1 MRRNETGEYRVN
13 FDFSDDAKALG
24 EQARK
29 LFGDKAGTG
38 PARAAMARDAPAF
51 DAALWAEVAGL
62 GWTAA
67 RVPQAQGGLG
77 MSAEES
83 CQLAEAA
90 GGALAVVPLVSVLLA
105 TEALLIAGSAAQQAT
120 WLPRIADGSV
130 IAVVAVNEP
139 GAVNPAGLATRAV
152 DGRLH
157 GVKAPVAD
165 LPGAQLAIVAAAGSD
180 GPALWLV
187 ELAGAT
193 VAPVET
199 LDLVRRHG
207 RLTLDG
213 TAAEPLGDPAAYQ
226 AWLDRAAVILA
237 FEAIGT
243 AQAAMTMTVEYAK
256 TRVAF
261 GQTIGRYQGV
271 KHKCADM
278 FIKIELARAH
288 ALHGVAMIGAA
299 DAGTGGGELRA
310 AASAARVASLDAVAF
325 CAEEAVQL
333 HGGIGFTWESD
344 CQFYYRRARTLA
356 ATLSARGWWAD
367 RLVRALELRNRA
379 AA

>member
-1 MRRNETGEYRVN
+1 MN

-24 EQARK
+24 EQAKK
-29 LFGDKAGTG
+29 LFGEKSGTAA
-38 PARAAMARDAPAF
+38 ARKAMAKDAPAF
-51 DAALWAEVAGL
+51 DTALWTEIANL

-67 RVPQAQGGLG
+67 RVPEAHGGLG

-90 GGALAVVPLVSVLLA
+90 GGALACVPLVSTLLA
-105 TEALLIAGSAAQQAT
+105 TEAFLLAGSEAQQAKY
-120 WLPRIADGSV
+120 LPGIADGST
-130 IAVVAVNEP
+130 IAVVAWSEP
-139 GAVNPAGLATRAV
+139 GAANPNALSIKAAGGKLT
-152 DGRLH
+152 

-165 LPGAQLAIVAAAGSD
+165 LPGAHIAIVAAASAD
-180 GPALWLV
+180 GPSLWVVDLKDAKV
-187 ELAGAT
+187 EDI
-193 VAPVET
+193 ET

-207 RLTLDG
+207 RLTLNG
-213 TAAEPLGDPAAYQ
+213 VAAEALGGSAAYQ

-243 AQAAMTMTVEYAK
+243 AASAMNMTVEYAK

-288 ALHGVAMIGAA
+288 ALHGVAFI
-299 DAGTGGGELRA
+299 GGGAGSDGAELRQ
-310 AASAARVASLDAVAF
+310 AASAARVASLDAVSF
-325 CAEEAVQL
+325 CAEETVQL

-344 CQFYYRRARTLA
+344 CQFYYRRARTLSA
-356 ATLSARGWWAD
+356 ALGSRGWWAD
-367 RLVRALELRNRA
+367 RLVRALEMRNRA

>member
-1 MRRNETGEYRVN
+1 MN

-24 EQARK
+24 EQAKK
-29 LFGDKAGTG
+29 LFADRAGTAR
-38 PARAAMARDAPAF
+38 ARAAMAKDAPDF
-51 DAALWAEVAGL
+51 DAGLWAEIANL

-67 RVPQAQGGLG
+67 RVPEAHGGLG
-77 MSAEES
+77 LTAEES

-90 GGALAVVPLVSVLLA
+90 GASLAVVPLVSTLLA
-105 TEALLIAGSAAQQAT
+105 TEALLIAGSDAQQAKY
-120 WLPRIADGSV
+120 LPGIADGSL

-139 GAVNPAGLATRAV
+139 GAVNPNALHLQAPATW
-152 DGRLH
+152 
-157 GVKAPVAD
+157 APAKGTLTGIKSPVPD
-165 LPGAQLAIVAAAGSD
+165 LPGAHLAIVAAAGPD
-180 GPALWLV
+180 GPSLWLV
-187 ELAGAT
+187 ETSAAT
-193 VAPVET
+193 VESVET

-207 RLTLDG
+207 RLVLNG
-213 TAAEPLGDPAAYQ
+213 TPAEPLGDAAAYQ
-226 AWLDRAAVILA
+226 SWLDRAAVLLA

-243 AQAAMTMTVEYAK
+243 ASAAMAMTVDYAK

-288 ALHGVAMIGAA
+288 ALHGVAQIAIGIGSDGA
-299 DAGTGGGELRA
+299 ELRQA
-310 AASAARVASLDAVAF
+310 AAAARVASLDAVSF
-325 CAEEAVQL
+325 CAEETVQL

-344 CQFYYRRARTLA
+344 CQFYYRRARALSA
-356 ATLSARGWWAD
+356 ALGARGWWAD
-367 RLVRALELRNRA
+367 RLVRALEQRNRA

>member
-1 MRRNETGEYRVN
+1 MN

-24 EQARK
+24 DQAKK
-29 LFGDKAGTG
+29 LFADKAGTAA
-38 PARAAMARDAPAF
+38 ARKAMAKDAPAF
-51 DAALWAEVAGL
+51 DAALWAEIAAL

-67 RVPQAQGGLG
+67 RVPEAHGGLG

-83 CQLAEAA
+83 CMLAEAA
-90 GGALAVVPLVSVLLA
+90 GGSLACVPLVSSLLA
-105 TEALLIAGSAAQQAT
+105 TEALLIAGSEAQQT
-120 WLPRIADGSV
+120 KYFPGIADGSC
-130 IAVVAVNEP
+130 IAVAAWSEP
-139 GAVNPAGLATRAV
+139 GAANPHALAVKAEGGKLR
-152 DGRLH
+152 

-165 LPGAQLAIVAAAGSD
+165 LPGAHLAIVAAAGAD
-180 GPALWLV
+180 GPSLWLV
-187 ELAGAT
+187 DLSAAK
-193 VAPVET
+193 VDMVET

-213 TAAEPLGDPAAYQ
+213 VAAEPLGSAADYQ
-226 AWLDRAAVILA
+226 LWLDRAAVILA
-237 FEAIGT
+237 YEAIGT
-243 AQAAMTMTVEYAK
+243 ATSAMTMTVDYAK

-278 FIKIELARAH
+278 YIKIELARAH
-288 ALHGVAMIGAA
+288 ALHGIAMIGSNGA
-299 DAGTGGGELRA
+299 ELRQA
-310 AASAARVASLDAVAF
+310 AAAARVASLEAASF
-325 CAEEAVQL
+325 CGEEAVQL

-344 CQFYYRRARTLA
+344 CQFYYRRARTLSA
-356 ATLSARGWWAD
+356 ALGGRGWWAD

>member
-1 MRRNETGEYRVN
+1 VN

-24 EQARK
+24 EQASK
-29 LFGDKAGTG
+29 LFGEKAGTAR
-38 PARAAMARDAPAF
+38 ARAAMAAGAP
-51 DAALWAEVAGL
+51 DYDKALWGEIAAL

-67 RVPQAQGGLG
+67 RVPEAHGGLG

-83 CQLAEAA
+83 CMLADAA
-90 GGALAVVPLVSVLLA
+90 GGSLATVPLVSVLLA
-105 TEALLIAGSAAQQAT
+105 TEALLIAGTQAQQAEY
-120 WLPRIADGSV
+120 LPGIADGSR
-130 IAVVAVNEP
+130 IAVCAVNEP
-139 GAVNPAGLATRAV
+139 GAPNPVTSAIKVVG
-152 DGRLH
+152 GKLH
-157 GVKAPVAD
+157 GVKAPIAD
-165 LPGAQLAIVAAAGSD
+165 LPGAALAIVVASDAD
-180 GPALWLV
+180 GPSLWIVDLADAKV
-187 ELAGAT
+187 E
-193 VAPVET
+193 PIET

-207 RLTLDG
+207 RLVLDG
-213 TAAEPLGDPAAYQ
+213 VAAEPLGDAGAYQ
-226 AWLDRAAVILA
+226 DWLDRAAVILA

-243 AQAAMTMTVEYAK
+243 ATAAMHMTVEYAK
-256 TRVAF
+256 IRVAF

-299 DAGTGGGELRA
+299 DAGTGGAELRQA
-310 AASAARVASLDAVAF
+310 AAAARVASLDAVGF
-325 CAEEAVQL
+325 CAEESVQL

-344 CQFYYRRARTLA
+344 CQFYYRRARALA
-356 ATLSARGWWAD
+356 ATIGARGWWAD

>member
-1 MRRNETGEYRVN
+1 MN

-29 LFGDKAGTG
+29 LFSDRSGTG
-38 PARAAMARDAPAF
+38 PARAAMAAEAPAF
-51 DAALWAEVAGL
+51 DAALWAEIAGL

-67 RVPQAQGGLG
+67 RVPEAHGGLG

-90 GGALAVVPLVSVLLA
+90 GASLAVVPLVSTLLA
-105 TEALLIAGSAAQQAT
+105 TEALILAGTEAQQAR
-120 WLPRIADGSV
+120 WLPGIADGSV

-139 GAVNPAGLATRAV
+139 GSVNPVALAVKAAGGT
-152 DGRLH
+152 LH
-157 GVKAPVAD
+157 GVKSPVAD
-165 LPGAQLAIVAAAGSD
+165 LPGAHLAIVAAAGAD
-180 GPALWLV
+180 GPSLWLV
-187 ELAGAT
+187 DLAAAS
-193 VAPVET
+193 VEPVET

-207 RLTLDG
+207 KLTLNG
-213 TAAEPLGDPAAYQ
+213 VAAEPLGSPGDYQ
-226 AWLDRAAVILA
+226 AWLDRAAVLLA

-243 AQAAMTMTVEYAK
+243 ASAAMTMTVEYAK

-288 ALHGVAMIGAA
+288 ALHGVAMIGS
-299 DAGTGGGELRA
+299 DGGELAQA
-310 AASAARVASLDAVAF
+310 AAAARVASLDAVGY

-344 CQFYYRRARTLA
+344 CQFYYRRARALA
-356 ATLSARGWWAD
+356 ATIGARGWWAD
-367 RLVRALELRNRA
+367 RLVRALERRNRA

>member
-1 MRRNETGEYRVN
+1 MN

-29 LFGDKAGTG
+29 LFADKAGTAA
-38 PARAAMARDAPAF
+38 ARRAMAKDAADLDP
-51 DAALWAEVAGL
+51 ALWAEIAAL

-67 RVPQAQGGLG
+67 RVPEAHGGLG

-90 GGALAVVPLVSVLLA
+90 GAALAVVPLVSTLLA
-105 TEALLIAGSAAQQAT
+105 TEALLIAGTAAQQAKYF
-120 WLPRIADGSV
+120 PGIADGSV
-130 IAVVAVNEP
+130 IAVPAWNEP
-139 GAVNPAGLATRAV
+139 GAITPATIAITAHNGTLT
-152 DGRLH
+152 

-165 LPGAQLAIVAAAGSD
+165 LPGAHLAIVAAAGPD
-180 GPALWLV
+180 GPSLWIIDLATTKV
-187 ELAGAT
+187 ESI
-193 VAPVET
+193 ET

-207 RLTLDG
+207 RLTLEGAPAEALG
-213 TAAEPLGDPAAYQ
+213 TAADYQ

-237 FEAIGT
+237 YEAIGT
-243 AQAAMTMTVEYAK
+243 ASAAMTMTVEYAK

-288 ALHGVAMIGAA
+288 ALHGVAMIGSDGA
-299 DAGTGGGELRA
+299 ELRQA
-310 AASAARVASLDAVAF
+310 AAAARVASLDAVAF
-325 CAEEAVQL
+325 TAEEAVQL

-344 CQFYYRRARTLA
+344 CQFYYRRARALA
-356 ATLSARGWWAD
+356 ASLGPRGWWAD
-367 RLVRALELRNRA
+367 RLVRALEIRNRA

>member
-1 MRRNETGEYRVN
+1 VN

-24 EQARK
+24 EQAKK
-29 LFGDKAGTG
+29 LFGEKSGTA
-38 PARAAMARDAPAF
+38 PARKAMAKDAPAF
-51 DAALWAEVAGL
+51 DKALWTEVAGL

-67 RVPQAQGGLG
+67 RVPEAHGGLG
-77 MSAEES
+77 LTAEES

-90 GGALAVVPLVSVLLA
+90 GGSLACVPLVSTLLA
-105 TEALLIAGSAAQQAT
+105 TEALLLAGSEAQQAKY
-120 WLPRIADGSV
+120 LPGIADGST
-130 IAVVAVNEP
+130 IAVVAWNEP
-139 GAVNPAGLATRAV
+139 GAANPNALSIKAK
-152 DGRLH
+152 DGKLH

-165 LPGAQLAIVAAAGSD
+165 LIGADIAIVAAAGAD
-180 GPALWLV
+180 GPSLWVVDLKAAKV
-187 ELAGAT
+187 ESI
-193 VAPVET
+193 ET

-213 TAAEPLGDPAAYQ
+213 VAAEALGDSSAYQ

-243 AQAAMTMTVEYAK
+243 AAAAMNMTVDYAK

-271 KHKCADM
+271 KHKLADM
-278 FIKIELARAH
+278 YIKIELARAH
-288 ALHGVAMIGAA
+288 ALHGVAFI
-299 DAGTGGGELRA
+299 GTGPGSDGAELRQ
-310 AASAARVASLDAVAF
+310 AASAARVASLDAVSFA
-325 CAEEAVQL
+325 AEESVQL

-344 CQFYYRRARTLA
+344 CQFYYRRARTLSA
-356 ATLSARGWWAD
+356 ALGARGWWAD